1 VRITVSSASARRGL
15 RGTPYRADHCDMFR
29 RPAWFRSRSALPPA
43 KRAASTASGAAVV
56 LPAPSI
62 PVRTISRSDSFRR
75 GKSLFG
81 GGTAGRPGAAINFR
95 LLLLQRRTGRG
106 CPAGLCWGARV
117 PGSDCG
123 APRLSGFPSGA
134 WSCSLLAVR
143 ISRPVNG
150 GVLAWSFRHHLQ
162 EGIHHG

>member
-43 KRAASTASGAAVV
+43 KRAASTAARAAVV

-62 PVRTISRSDSFRR
+62 PVRTISRGDSFRR
-75 GKSLFG
+75 GESLVG

-95 LLLLQRRTGRG
+95 LSLLQRRTGRG
-106 CPAGLCWGARV
+106 CPRRALLGRKGSGLR
-117 PGSDCG
+117 G